1 MQQCRRSFGCETSLL
16 AAGAR
21 VSVCTADLTT
31 PVHIAAQR
39 SWFAQC
45 FAGVPLNDSK
55 TGRDAER
62 CYRYLRMQDGAKQS
76 LLHHAARSGNIET
89 VRMLTRLL
97 KEQGEILELDRIA
110 KARKKKKS
118 KLVVAGV
125 LDPRDRWHRT
135 PLHWAIV
142 NGHINVV
149 THLLNE
155 GALAQPYDPHHMKRM
170 ENRISASTHLP
181 METPLQL
188 SIRLHGAD
196 SQFAALL
203 R

>member
-1 MQQCRRSFGCETSLL
+1 MAQVLL

-39 SWFAQC
+39 SAVLLG
-45 FAGVPLNDSK
+45 ALLGVPVEDDSK
-55 TGRDAER
+55 TGRDASCR